1 MGKLLEQR
9 NRALDD
15 INAGRTV
22 KKIRD
27 LESRVRELEEEN
39 ARLKDNHEAA
49 CVIIADM
56 HAAAIG
62 EVTGP
67 KLGVV
72 KDVADVR
79 AQLAASQA
87 YAEQL
92 RKALGKF
99 RDDVLFRIGSSS
111 PYRNVAKE
119 YFEYIRPILSLP
131 TDTSA
136 LDAYVAEKVKI
147 SRDIDEK
154 QIAYLFEERSL
165 LTRQRDNLLAQVNL
179 AVTALESIAGR
190 RMFIDNLASNVD
202 IAVMTLD
209 AIKESEEN

>member
-1 MGKLLEQR
+1 MTQTIEQLT
-9 NRALDD
+9 A
-15 INAGRTV
+15 
-22 KKIRD
+22 
-27 LESRVRELEEEN
+27 RVRELEEEN
-39 ARLKDNHEAA
+39 ARL
-49 CVIIADM
+49 
-56 HAAAIG
+56 IG
-62 EVTGP
+62 RPIPLSTWQKMEQ
-67 KLGVV
+67 
-72 KDVADVR
+72 
-79 AQLAASQA
+79 QLAASQLH
-87 YAEQL
+87 AEQL